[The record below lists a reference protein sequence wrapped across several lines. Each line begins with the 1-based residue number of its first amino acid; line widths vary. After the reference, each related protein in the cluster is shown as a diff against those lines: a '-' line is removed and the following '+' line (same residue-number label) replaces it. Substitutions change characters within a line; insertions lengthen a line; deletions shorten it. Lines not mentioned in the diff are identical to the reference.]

1 MGNQIPGAKLELFE
15 GGHLFFMEDL
25 RAVERIGAFLRGELD
40 DYDTCCFSCG
50 IHYNTY
56 RRC

>member
-1 MGNQIPGAKLELFE
+1 
-15 GGHLFFMEDL
+15 L